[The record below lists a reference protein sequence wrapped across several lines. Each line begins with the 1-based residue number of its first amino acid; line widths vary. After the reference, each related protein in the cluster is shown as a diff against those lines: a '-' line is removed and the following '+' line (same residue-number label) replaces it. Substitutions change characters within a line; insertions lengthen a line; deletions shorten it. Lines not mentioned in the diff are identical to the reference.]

1 MARAA
6 ASLED
11 PSLLTSLSE
20 WSKKNAKSSCQLARA
35 AARGEKASCRFP
47 LGRCSLTRSPCCRL
61 GSADIYSICW
71 DSLTVICR
79 LGTPLMTSAI
89 PGMLRWYFLAPLAG
103 DHSQSHRTGVMR
115 LVDFRYGSASLV
127 SCYPNK
133 NLKMTCYS
141 QEMIFFTWSTV
152 TRTKRCRKIKFWY
165 FGSTWLRIAI
175 HSCKRLFNRQQ
186 VKRLLPTIRV
196 SFMMAHHA
204 LSQSLFTGCFMKKEG

>member
-35 AARGEKASCRFP
+35 AACAEIKASCRLP

-71 DSLTVICR
+71 DSLIVIICR

-89 PGMLRWYFLAPLAG
+89 PGMPRWYFLAPAG
-103 DHSQSHRTGVMR
+103 DHSQSHRTGVTR
-115 LVDFRYGSASLV
+115 LVDFRCGSASLV

-133 NLKMTCYS
+133 NWNMTCYS
-141 QEMIFFTWSTV
+141 QELFF
-152 TRTKRCRKIKFWY
+152 FP
-165 FGSTWLRIAI
+165 GPL
-175 HSCKRLFNRQQ
+175 
-186 VKRLLPTIRV
+186 
-196 SFMMAHHA
+196 
-204 LSQSLFTGCFMKKEG
+204 